1 MYVITLLCHVSSLLL
16 NLFCFVCGTVV
27 VALLLFFMVLIRVA
41 MYFLLQL
48 VVLLR
53 MIVCVYFDVDANFVC
68 KAYAVVVVV
77 VAFF

>member
-1 MYVITLLCHVSSLLL
+1 
-16 NLFCFVCGTVV
+16 
-27 VALLLFFMVLIRVA
+27 

-68 KAYAVVVVV
+68 NAYVVVVV
-77 VAFF
+77 VFNQTFDASKFLDIKYHVFCITICVKS

>member
-1 MYVITLLCHVSSLLL
+1 
-16 NLFCFVCGTVV
+16 
-27 VALLLFFMVLIRVA
+27 

-68 KAYAVVVVV
+68 NAYVVVVV
-77 VAFF
+77 VVFNQTFDTSKFLDITYHVFRITICVKS